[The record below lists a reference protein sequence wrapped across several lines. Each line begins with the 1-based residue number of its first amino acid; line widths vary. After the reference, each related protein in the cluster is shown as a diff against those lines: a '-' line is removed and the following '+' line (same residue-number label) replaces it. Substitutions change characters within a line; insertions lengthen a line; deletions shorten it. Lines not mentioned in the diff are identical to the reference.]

1 MIDTAGLLKNYI
13 LGPAH
18 VGFVVEDMASAI
30 NHASGLYGL
39 SEEDIHY
46 EPAPG
51 VAAPTRFAFFSV
63 GGLAFEYIEPC
74 DETFRT
80 QLFAAPSGG
89 GGINHI
95 AWKVTD
101 IHGAL
106 STLARHKIVPGYVTP
121 DGVISIGR
129 KLMVY
134 LDPATTGGLL
144 VELIEE
150 QSPEGE

>member
-1 MIDTAGLLKNYI
+1 MTDTAHLLKNYI

-30 NHASGLYGL
+30 NHVSRLYGL
-39 SEEDIHY
+39 SEEDVHY

-51 VAAPTRFAFFSV
+51 IAAPTRFAFFSV

-74 DETFRT
+74 DEIFRAK
-80 QLFAAPSGG
+80 LFAAPSGG

-106 STLARHKIVPGYVTP
+106 SALARHNVVPGYVTP
-121 DGVISIGR
+121 DGVICIGH

-134 LDPATTGGLL
+134 LDPTTTGGQL

-150 QSPEGE
+150 QPPEGE

>member
-1 MIDTAGLLKNYI
+1 MADAAHLLKSYI

-18 VGFVVEDMASAI
+18 VGFVVENMTSAI
-30 NHASGLYGL
+30 NHASVLYGL

-51 VAAPTRFAFFSV
+51 VAASTRFAFFSV
-63 GGLAFEYIEPC
+63 GDLAFEYIEPC
-74 DETFRT
+74 DETFRAK
-80 QLFAAPSGG
+80 LFAVPSGG

-106 STLARHKIVPGYVTP
+106 SALARHNVVPGYVTP
-121 DGVISIGR
+121 DGVIRIGH

-134 LDPATTGGLL
+134 LDPTTTGGLL

-150 QSPEGE
+150 QSPEDE